1 MPQQHHTQVSDNN
14 HCSNSNES
22 LSFAYFTTA
31 TCKLVLLAFLSTYV
45 GLIQAAPTSISQ
57 EKKPAAAQAKKPANT
72 QPTQDWVKGR
82 LLVTPR
88 AGLSTKELEKALKQ
102 HGAKPKHHLKQLN
115 VHICELPAGVDEV
128 RVKRA
133 LKKDRRFKYVELDMK
148 VAHDLSITDPS
159 YASSWALPKIQ
170 APTAW
175 DTSNGD
181 GVIIAILDT
190 GVDSTHPDLVANM
203 VPGWNMYDNN
213 ADTTDIHGHGTAVA
227 GTAAAAANNGSG
239 SAGVAWAAGI
249 MPIRIADPD
258 GLGYFSTIAAGIR
271 WAADNGAKVV
281 NNSYSGV
288 AGSSTI
294 RSAAEYLRSK
304 GGVVVVSAGNTGTL
318 LNHEPSDSLLV
329 ASATASNDVRPSWSS
344 YGPYVD
350 IAAPGVSIYTTSRG
364 GGYSNVSGTS
374 FSSPIVAATAA
385 LMLSANNDLTPV
397 DVSQILMSTAAD
409 LGTTGFDDFYGA
421 GRVDAAKAVEA
432 AKMMISVDNQAP
444 TITIKSPTGGEVA
457 GTILVDINYSDNVGV
472 VRTELFVNDQKIIT
486 DNLPPFAF
494 AWDSTAHPDGDYTLT
509 AYAFDAAGNQA
520 SSPNVLV
527 SINNDTTTTDTE
539 APVIAFKSP
548 TGSEVSGTTPV
559 SVNYSDNI
567 DVVRVELY
575 VNGQQDMTS
584 NQAPFTLLWDTT
596 LLTDGIHTL
605 TAHAFDEAGNEG
617 TSSTISVTV
626 NNTVIEDTTAPV
638 ITSFNLTDGM
648 KVSRKQTVNVS
659 ANDDQSVAQ
668 ITLIIDGKEAAVSNS
683 SSLSY
688 NWNTRPRGKKRNTTH
703 IVTVQVSDTA
713 GNSSSKTVTVHN

>member
-1 MPQQHHTQVSDNN
+1 MPAHNFIN
-14 HCSNSNES
+14 LSNSTDEQPSFSTKLIHS
-22 LSFAYFTTA
+22 LILLFFITTYSN
-31 TCKLVLLAFLSTYV
+31 LGYS
-45 GLIQAAPTSISQ
+45 AP
-57 EKKPAAAQAKKPANT
+57 EKKSAKAADHMPANT
-72 QPTQDWVKGR
+72 QPILDWAKGR

-88 AGLSTKELEKALKQ
+88 AGLSAQELEKALKQ
-102 HGAKPKHHLKQLN
+102 HGAKSKHHLKQIN
-115 VHICELPAGVDEV
+115 VHIFELPAGVDEV
-128 RVKRA
+128 KVKRA
-133 LKKDRRFKYVELDMK
+133 LKKDRRFKHVELDMK

-159 YASSWALPKIQ
+159 FSSSWALPKIQ
-170 APTAW
+170 ATTAW

-181 GVIIAILDT
+181 GIIIAILDT
-190 GVDSTHPDLVANM
+190 GVDGTHPDLAANM
-203 VPGWNMYDNN
+203 VPGWNMYNNN
-213 ADTTDIHGHGTAVA
+213 ADTSDIHGHGTWVA

-258 GLGYFSTIAAGIR
+258 GFGYFSTIAAGIR

-294 RSAAEYLRSK
+294 QSAAEYLRSK

-318 LNHEPSDSLLV
+318 LNYAPSDSLLV

-385 LMLSANNDLTPV
+385 LMLSANSDLTPT
-397 DVSQILMSTAAD
+397 DVGQILMSTAVD

-432 AKMMISVDNQAP
+432 ARLKISVDNQAP
-444 TITIKSPTGGEVA
+444 TITIKSPAGGEVA
-457 GTILVDINYSDNVGV
+457 GTVFVDVNYSDNVGV
-472 VRTELFVNDQKIIT
+472 VRTELFVNDQKVIT
-486 DNLPPFAF
+486 DDLPPFAF
-494 AWDSTAHPDGDYTLT
+494 AWDSTSQPDGDYTLT

-520 SSPNVLV
+520 NSQNVLV
-527 SINNDTTTTDTE
+527 SISNNTTTTDTE

-548 TGSEVSGTTPV
+548 TGGEVFGATAV

-567 DVVRVELY
+567 DVVRVDLY
-575 VNGQQDMTS
+575 VNGQQTMTN
-584 NQAPFTLLWDTT
+584 NQAPFIFSWDTT
-596 LLTDGIHTL
+596 LLTNGVHTL

-617 TSSTISVTV
+617 TSSTVSVTV
-626 NNTVIEDTTAPV
+626 KNTLAEDTTAPV

-648 KVSRKQTVNVS
+648 TVSRKQTVSAS
-659 ANDDQSVAQ
+659 ANDDQGVAQ
-668 ITLIIDGKEAAVSNS
+668 ITLIIDGKEVAISQSN
-683 SSLSY
+683 SLSY
-688 NWNTRPRGKKRNTTH
+688 NWDTRGRGRNNHTTHSVTIQVIDDAGNTTSRT
-703 IVTVQVSDTA
+703 VTVQT
-713 GNSSSKTVTVHN
+713 